1 MAFLLFKS
9 MDSFIWRYLYQ
20 FCVAWSDIIY
30 ELRLWLPYFLLFDFL
45 QKTKQK
51 MAFFANKKQKKQK
64 KISAIYIYT
73 LPGSLVNVCFS
84 TVF

>member
-9 MDSFIWRYLYQ
+9 MDSFIWRCLYQ

-64 KISAIYIYT
+64 KISAIYIDT
-73 LPGSLVNVCFS
+73 SLPKK
-84 TVF
+84 VFF